1 MAKLCKRRKE
11 VETVMLPESM
21 DMECFLVHDENEL
34 AGVEPSQAEAE
45 EFARICADQVN
56 RPFYVTSCLA
66 TLTEHKPLVKVEPQ
80 LFADELSESYDEWH
94 HTKTSKGSESDLAP
108 TADDV
113 PF

>member
-1 MAKLCKRRKE
+1 
-11 VETVMLPESM
+11 ML
-21 DMECFLVHDENEL
+21 
-34 AGVEPSQAEAE
+34 AAEH
-45 EFARICADQVN
+45 
-56 RPFYVTSCLA
+56 A